1 MRAGV
6 IDGLAALRDERA
18 QPHVLARTRYGI
30 PTRGRRA
37 AIMALPKLSTDRKVR
52 EALEELLDQADP
64 YLKVDVVRALLE
76 IGDVKSRGA
85 LAKQLERELDGR
97 VRRRIREV
105 LRDLGA
111 AGKKETERL
120 REELDSLRGEHA
132 SMKARLAKL
141 EELMSP
147 KKDDSKS
154 NESAADPDK
163 HDADDK
169 SKKAKKKDV
178 RSSR

>member
-1 MRAGV
+1 
-6 IDGLAALRDERA
+6 
-18 QPHVLARTRYGI
+18 
-30 PTRGRRA
+30 
-37 AIMALPKLSTDRKVR
+37 MALPKLSTDRKVR

-85 LAKQLERELDGR
+85 LGKQLERELDGR

-132 SMKARLAKL
+132 SLKARLAKL
-141 EELMSP
+141 EELVSP
-147 KKDDSKS
+147 KKNDSKA
-154 NESAADPDK
+154 NESVEEDK